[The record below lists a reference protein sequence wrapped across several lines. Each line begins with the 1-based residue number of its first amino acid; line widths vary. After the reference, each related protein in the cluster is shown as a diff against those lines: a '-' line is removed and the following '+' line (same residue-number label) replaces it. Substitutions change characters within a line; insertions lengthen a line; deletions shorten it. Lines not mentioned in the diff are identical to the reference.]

1 MLTDDTDL
9 HVIDGFASD
18 WRYVPSGVPQCSI
31 VSPPLFLIFI
41 NDIADD
47 ISTDTSIPLYADD
60 AKCYRKLLD
69 PVDQAILQSGLNT
82 IVDWSELWG
91 TSYNAS
97 KRKHLSLTKKQK
109 PLETIYFLAGNV
121 LSKSACETDLGVSI
135 S

>member
-1 MLTDDTDL
+1 MISVLTQVFPFMQMMLN
-9 HVIDGFASD
+9 VIG
-18 WRYVPSGVPQCSI
+18 
-31 VSPPLFLIFI
+31 
-41 NDIADD
+41 
-47 ISTDTSIPLYADD
+47 
-60 AKCYRKLLD
+60 
-69 PVDQAILQSGLNT
+69 VDQAILQSGLNT